1 MASAA
6 HTANELM
13 ATARPAIRVGKTS
26 DMKTHLIGPIEKA
39 KQATKVAAA
48 ATFMALEE
56 SGRLKST
63 PREIREMKHPR
74 LPQNK
79 SGRRP
84 TRSISHTAR
93 RVKMDKDE
101 AITTMPLI
109 SLARW
114 MPWPRMISGP
124 KFQIVVMPLNSE
136 TTARNSAMSKGRRR
150 PG

>member
-1 MASAA
+1 MSGNNWFRMASAA

-56 SGRLKST
+56 SVRPKRA
-63 PREIREMKHPR
+63 PRKIREIKHPR

-84 TRSISHTAR
+84 TRSISHTPR
-93 RVKMDKDE
+93 RGKIEKDE

-109 SLARW
+109 SFA
-114 MPWPRMISGP
+114 
-124 KFQIVVMPLNSE
+124 K
-136 TTARNSAMSKGRRR
+136 
-150 PG
+150 